1 MKMKYKKERTEP
13 DRWKPL
19 ADIFSGLMLMF
30 LLILMLIVL
39 FIGYKDE
46 FSDADVYDTENS
58 GYTESVQKDDGD
70 KSGTEKTELIGDNEI
85 AAVRVVVVDGT
96 TGDVIEQAG
105 IDFNLLSEQQSSPL
119 TLHTYY
125 PEKIA
130 YKDFTT
136 KDDGAFLLPEKLE
149 KKTYVLKNISAP
161 EGYISGETMAFT
173 IDDTYYWDNP
183 YEIRFPLSAKKR
195 GFAIRVTDTETGEP
209 VPMGVYDISTTDGKT
224 VGKIV
229 CDESGYGQAEALT
242 YNDEYVITQGQPNE
256 FYAAMEHPVTV
267 TLNENDDKVVDIG
280 ATKTTF
286 ELCMT
291 DELYK
296 TPIEGV
302 TVSVYR
308 DDGVFVGEYTTN
320 DKGTVRLQNLS
331 KNTTY
336 TVEQTSWEDKWQKNA
351 YKTEFNV
358 DTIGKINDSPIYSVT
373 GTNRMIRA
381 QFAVKDKLLGFNIS
395 DEALSLKD
403 ANGQI
408 IEKWSSESD
417 GTIIEGLIPG
427 SYVLE
432 AEGGE
437 PIEISIEDTS
447 EIQNF
452 SYSIF
457 KPWLFIAI
465 FIGCIGI
472 LSVLVLFITFGIKR
486 KKSLRKESEN
496 DESEK

>member
-1 MKMKYKKERTEP
+1 
-13 DRWKPL
+13 
-19 ADIFSGLMLMF
+19 
-30 LLILMLIVL
+30 
-39 FIGYKDE
+39 
-46 FSDADVYDTENS
+46 
-58 GYTESVQKDDGD
+58 
-70 KSGTEKTELIGDNEI
+70 
-85 AAVRVVVVDGT
+85 
-96 TGDVIEQAG
+96 
-105 IDFNLLSEQQSSPL
+105 
-119 TLHTYY
+119 
-125 PEKIA
+125 
-130 YKDFTT
+130 
-136 KDDGAFLLPEKLE
+136 
-149 KKTYVLKNISAP
+149 
-161 EGYISGETMAFT
+161 
-173 IDDTYYWDNP
+173 
-183 YEIRFPLSAKKR
+183 
-195 GFAIRVTDTETGEP
+195 
-209 VPMGVYDISTTDGKT
+209 
-224 VGKIV
+224 
-229 CDESGYGQAEALT
+229 
-242 YNDEYVITQGQPNE
+242 
-256 FYAAMEHPVTV
+256 
-267 TLNENDDKVVDIG
+267 
-280 ATKTTF
+280 
-286 ELCMT
+286 MT

-336 TVEQTSWEDKWQKNA
+336 TVEQTSWADKWQKNA